1 MLEIKVFSRTLTS
14 SVYGLYI
21 LSFAVKN
28 KNLIIVW
35 SIISNYYIFSRYRF
49 LCT

>member
-1 MLEIKVFSRTLTS
+1 MLEINVFSRTLTS

-28 KNLIIVW
+28 KNLMIAW
-35 SIISNYYIFSRYRF
+35 SIITNYDIFV
-49 LCT
+49 